1 MPLYTR
7 YIFVVAEVVTIGLK
21 NPMLEPLQRNYIQK
35 WIKNLYE
42 NDQKWP
48 KNVYTVTFDLYMKMP
63 FLKNLYKIRG
73 FRRGL

>member
-1 MPLYTR
+1 
-7 YIFVVAEVVTIGLK
+7 
-21 NPMLEPLQRNYIQK
+21 MLEPLQRNYIQK

-73 FRRGL
+73 FERGL